1 MDNGLNYTDKENG
14 MNGWQRLWVVG
25 SVILAIAMV
34 VFGFG
39 NAIRE
44 DDYSREHDSQ
54 IATYQTKLR
63 SLQYPGTVAVPNS
76 IYDYPTD
83 DFRTV
88 DEVKSAIRHADDA
101 YKEKVKNL
109 PWVQAKQA
117 ALLFAVWM
125 IVCLAVYG
133 VGLTLRW
140 VYRGFRPKKA

>member
-1 MDNGLNYTDKENG
+1 MS
-14 MNGWQRLWVVG
+14 GWQRLWVVG
-25 SVILAIAMV
+25 SVILAIATIG
-34 VFGFG
+34 FGFN
-39 NAIRE
+39 NAIRK
-44 DDYSREHDSQ
+44 DDYKRDHDRQ

-63 SLQYPGTVAVPNS
+63 SLQYPGTVVVPNS
-76 IYDYPTD
+76 IYIDDYPTD

-101 YKEKVKNL
+101 YKEKLENL

-117 ALLFAVWM
+117 ALLFAAWM